1 VVPGSP
7 LSKVLDTLDTLD
19 VDSVIALFAPDGQL
33 LRTDG
38 RLADGVD
45 EVRKSVAD
53 FVAPLRSTTHSVKA
67 EWHPE
72 DGVWIAELD
81 ATYELKDGERHTPY
95 QRVAILRTGENG
107 ITALHFYGTHEVP
120 LTSHRPY
127 QEVRAGSHWLPTL

>member
-7 LSKVLDTLDTLD
+7 LSGVLDTLDTLN
-19 VDSVIALFAPDGQL
+19 VDAVIALFAPGGQL

-38 RLADGVD
+38 RVADGVD
-45 EVRKSVAD
+45 EVRKSISD
-53 FVAPLRSTTHSVKA
+53 FVGPLRSTTHSIST

-72 DGVWIAELD
+72 DGVWIAELT
-81 ATYELKDGERHTPY
+81 ATYELRDGERHGPY
-95 QRVAILRTGENG
+95 PRVAVLRTGEDG
-107 ITALHFYGTHEVP
+107 ITALRFYGSHELP